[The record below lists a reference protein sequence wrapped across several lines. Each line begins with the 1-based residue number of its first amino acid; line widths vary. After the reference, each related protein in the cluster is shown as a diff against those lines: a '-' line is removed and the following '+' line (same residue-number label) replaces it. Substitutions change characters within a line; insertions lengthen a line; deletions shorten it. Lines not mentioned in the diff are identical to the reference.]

1 MKILLLSYYFSEGL
15 EGTAIVFI
23 NIAELLAKNGH
34 KVWVVTNKFEG
45 VDYPKHNNLKI
56 VFISSPKKYEKK
68 RSTTIKDTTKYIFS
82 SVKAGLAI
90 TKREKI
96 DIIHS
101 NSSIAGFAGSII
113 SSFTSKKHILTIH
126 NVYPHDYWK
135 EWTKQPENSKFKAF
149 LGKIQ
154 EKIAIKSRY
163 TIIHTVS
170 EFVKE
175 NLVKLGVKK
184 QIVVIPNAIRSS
196 KSYNVPIVPFQFVL
210 ISRLVFYKNVQII
223 LKALKIVKKKFPQ
236 VSFIIIGDGPYRKT
250 LEELVDNLQLEN
262 NVSFKGTV
270 IDEVEKNK
278 LIACSQA
285 LLHPSYYE
293 SFGLIILEAFS
304 QKKPAIVSDLKP
316 LSEIVEHKK
325 TGLVVPPHN
334 EKEWAKTL
342 EYALSHPQ
350 DIAKMGERGRK
361 VLEEHYNQDVFWKR
375 ISKMY
380 QDVNNKWFLFLKK
393 VENLWCGEIFS
404 TTFMSVKSR
413 L

>member
-56 VFISSPKKYEKK
+56 IFISSPQKSQKKQ
-68 RSTTIKDTTKYIFS
+68 STTIKDTIQYIFS
-82 SVKAGLAI
+82 TVKTGLAI
-90 TKREKI
+90 TKNEKI
-96 DIIHS
+96 DIVHS
-101 NSSIAGFAGSII
+101 NGGIAGFAGSII
-113 SSFTSKKHILTIH
+113 SLFKSKNHILTIH
-126 NVYPHDYWK
+126 NVYPPDFWK
-135 EWTKQPENSKFKAF
+135 EWIKQPENSKFKAF

-154 EKIAIKSRY
+154 EKIIIKSRY

-170 EFVKE
+170 ELVKE

-196 KSYNVPIVPFQFVL
+196 ESYNVPTNPFQFVL

-223 LKALKIVKKKFPQ
+223 LKALKIVKKKFPR
-236 VSFIIIGDGPYRKT
+236 VSLTIIGDGPYKKT
-250 LEELVDNLQLEN
+250 LEELVDNLELRN
-262 NVSFKGTV
+262 NVTFKGR
-270 IDEVEKNK
+270 IINQVEKNK
-278 LIACSQA
+278 LIAISHA

-316 LSEIVEHKK
+316 LSEIVEHNK
-325 TGLVVPPHN
+325 TGLVVPPHD

-342 EYALSHPQ
+342 EYALSHPE
-350 DIAKMGERGRK
+350 DIAKMGERGRL
-361 VLEEHYNQDVFWKR
+361 VLEEQYNLDIYWKR
-375 ISKMY
+375 ISNMY
-380 QDVNNKWFLFLKK
+380 EDVFNK
-393 VENLWCGEIFS
+393 
-404 TTFMSVKSR
+404 
-413 L
+413 